1 MNPVFVIGHRN
12 PDTDSICSAI
22 CYAHLKRRLTGGEY
36 IACRAGHVNAETKF
50 VLERFGVEPPRYIKS
65 FEPRLSDVQYR
76 EVPGISEELSLRR
89 AWDYMNE
96 NDIQTLAVVDEDRH
110 LKGLLTLGDIA
121 RFYIEDQDANALA
134 EAKTS
139 YRNLVDVLDGTLE
152 VGDIDQRFE
161 QGSVVVAAANP
172 DVLEDYIGKNDMVI
186 LGNRYESQLCAIEM
200 SAGCMVIGLGSKV
213 SRTIRKLASENG
225 VSIIATP
232 YDTYTCVK
240 VIGQAVPVRHVMRK
254 KRLIT
259 FEPEETV
266 EDVKRTVSKKRI
278 RYYPLMDEQG
288 RYVGMFSQRN
298 LLDLERPSVILV
310 DHNERDQAAEGI
322 RSTNIVEI
330 IDHHRIDSVETSGP
344 IYFRNQPLG
353 CTATI
358 IYQMYQENHIEIDK
372 TTAGLLCSA
381 IISDTLLFRSPT
393 CTPIDKAAG
402 LALAQIAG
410 LDIEKYAID
419 MFSAG
424 SNLKGKSDGDI
435 FYQDFKRFTVGNSVF
450 GIGQITS
457 LNAVELKDLRTRM
470 SAYTEKEREQH
481 EIDMMFFMLTN
492 ILTESTDLICT
503 GQGAEQLIANAFHVK
518 DEDMENVSGQTGIVK
533 LPGVVSRKKQLAPQ
547 IMMALQ

>member
-76 EVPGISEELSLRR
+76 EVPGISEELSLHR

-96 NDIQTLAVVDEDRH
+96 NDIQTLAVVDEDRR

-200 SAGCMVIGLGSKV
+200 NAGCIIIGLGAKV
-213 SRTIRKLASENG
+213 SRTIRKLASENQ

-232 YDTYTCVK
+232 LTTYSCAK
-240 VIGQAVPVRHVMRK
+240 VVSQAVPVRHVMR
-254 KRLIT
+254 RRGLIT
-259 FEPEETV
+259 FEPDDVV
-266 EDVKRTVSKKRI
+266 EDVKRAVSKKRM
-278 RYYPLMDEQG
+278 RYYPLLDEQG
-288 RYVGMFSQRN
+288 RYIGMFSQRN

-310 DHNERDQAAEGI
+310 DHNERDQAADGI
-322 RSTNIVEI
+322 RSTNIIEI

-358 IYQMYQENHIEIDK
+358 IYQMYQENHMEIDK

-393 CTPIDKAAG
+393 CTQVDKKAALE
-402 LALAQIAG
+402 LAEIAG
-410 LDIEKYAID
+410 IDAETYAME
-419 MFSAG
+419 MFAAA
-424 SNLKGKSDGDI
+424 SNLKTKSDEEI
-435 FYQDFKRFTVGNSVF
+435 FYQDFKRFTAGKVSF
-450 GIGQITS
+450 GVGQISS
-457 LNAVELKDLRTRM
+457 LNEQELEQLQ
-470 SAYTEKEREQH
+470 ERLQPYLKKVH
-481 EIDMMFFMLTN
+481 EMHPDVNMIFFMLTN
-492 ILTESTDLICT
+492 ILTESTLLLCE
-503 GQGAEQLIANAFHVK
+503 GSGAEAMIRETFH
-518 DEDMENVSGQTGIVK
+518 MEESKENKGSVE
-533 LPGVVSRKKQLAPQ
+533 LPGVVSRKKQLIPA
-547 IMMALQ
+547 IVMALQE

>member
-139 YRNLVDVLDGTLE
+139 YRNLVDVLDGTFE

-172 DVLEDYIGKNDMVI
+172 DVLEDYIGKNVCHSR
-186 LGNRYESQLCAIEM
+186 NRYESQLCAIEM

-278 RYYPLMDEQG
+278 RYYPLIDEQDD
-288 RYVGMFSQRN
+288 M
-298 LLDLERPSVILV
+298 SVCSHSATCWIWSV
-310 DHNERDQAAEGI
+310 RRSFWSITTSGI
-322 RSTNIVEI
+322 RRQTAFVRLILLKSSTI
-330 IDHHRIDSVETSGP
+330 
-344 IYFRNQPLG
+344 
-353 CTATI
+353 TALI
-358 IYQMYQENHIEIDK
+358 RLK
-372 TTAGLLCSA
+372 RAGRSISA
-381 IISDTLLFRSPT
+381 ISRSAVPRPLSQE
-393 CTPIDKAAG
+393 CIMS
-402 LALAQIAG
+402 I
-410 LDIEKYAID
+410 
-419 MFSAG
+419 MCR
-424 SNLKGKSDGDI
+424 SNRKSRVCCVL
-435 FYQDFKRFTVGNSVF
+435 RFCR
-450 GIGQITS
+450 I
-457 LNAVELKDLRTRM
+457 
-470 SAYTEKEREQH
+470 H
-481 EIDMMFFMLTN
+481 
-492 ILTESTDLICT
+492 
-503 GQGAEQLIANAFHVK
+503 
-518 DEDMENVSGQTGIVK
+518 
-533 LPGVVSRKKQLAPQ
+533 
-547 IMMALQ
+547 